1 MDEFKIISTLYESPT
16 TVVYKAVDNHGK
28 NLILKK
34 LNLENPNEFVLSRFR
49 REYRIADSFNGA
61 DYVVKAV
68 DMDQIHGS
76 PVIVMEDIGAE
87 ALSIH
92 LHNLNLSL
100 IEKIEIS
107 IKMTSA
113 IEIVH
118 NANTIHLDVNPSNF
132 VWNPNNDVLQLID
145 FGLSSKSDNEIP
157 EILDPGYIE
166 GTIPYLAPEQSG
178 RMNRPVDYRADLY
191 SMGVSLY
198 EMFTESLP
206 FRSED
211 VLEMIHCHIAKSPPD
226 PAKRNPEISGPLSG
240 IILKLLH
247 KSADLRY
254 QSAAGLKADLCH
266 GLKELK
272 EHGRI
277 TYFDLAI
284 NDHASKFKLS
294 QKLYAREN
302 ETRRL
307 LEAFERMCSEKT
319 KLLVVK
325 GVSGIGKSALA
336 GELKKQLLA
345 KKAVFIS
352 GKFDQLKEDIP
363 FAALIQAV
371 NSFIDQ
377 VLSETDRKIAIWK
390 KRILDA
396 VGKNGKVL
404 TNLFKNIE
412 LIIGKQPDIADLD
425 SKNAAIRNNI
435 VFQNFI
441 KAIACA
447 DNPLVLFIDDLQW
460 SNKPSLD
467 FLKLLL
473 SGQNQHLL
481 IIVAY
486 RSEDVDDNHIVS
498 YFMADLRKT
507 QIAIDI
513 IDLKPL
519 DYLSTKEYICESL
532 KRRDEVSEQ
541 LAKICFET
549 TKGNPFFIGHLLISL
564 QKEGIIYYSDGKW
577 KINIDSITI
586 KKEINNAIELMQR
599 RILSISESAQNLLK
613 LCSCIGDKF
622 KLSTL
627 SIITGQEKLLL
638 YDDLEQLVEIGF
650 ILPSK
655 DHKYFI
661 DSNGS
666 IDVQYGFLHDKIR
679 QAAIY
684 LIGDDV
690 QKYHLKIGKS
700 MLSMGHLNTHIFEI
714 VNHLNKAID
723 LIEQS
728 GERLELAKL
737 NCMAGEISNKAT
749 AWTASYNYFCCGI
762 GLLTDNSWNT
772 SYDLTLR
779 LYSNV
784 CEAAYLNHLYDAVNA
799 YFDLL
804 VKNAHMLDR
813 INAYEAK
820 INSLIAQGKPRN
832 AIEIGFEYLAEL
844 GYKYQQTPSKFIIL
858 LKLCLTIRRLK
869 KINFD
874 DLKIEAKL
882 NDKASLAAIRVFM
895 LLAPSL
901 YVTRSANF
909 IYVIIT
915 LINLFLNK
923 GYHAFASYG
932 IVAFAGVLTGKL
944 KEYDLSYRLAKTAMN
959 MTEHESGA
967 PLSAKITYLASA
979 FILPWRVRYAS
990 LVKNLREKFKIGL
1003 DHGDLEYAA
1012 FCAYAYCYMS
1022 LLSGKKLDFV
1032 DKEMSHYAQKIKSQ
1046 ETIYNYLSI
1055 YHQTV
1060 KNIKN
1065 LTDRP
1070 TKLVGSVCNQEALE
1084 TYFLQYQNDIGRF
1097 ELQSN
1102 RFYLC
1107 YLFGDINA
1115 ADEIYESFLGPFL
1128 PAALSKHNVPIVLFY
1143 RALCLFE
1150 HFKAKM
1156 KLHRKELKEFN
1167 VILKQ
1172 YSKWSRKNPANFK
1185 SKYLILS
1192 GASALIKGDVGV
1204 YLRLM
1209 NESVIISGELGYLN
1223 DKALA
1228 YELLSSYYLGVS
1240 NKELTKLY
1248 LEYAYNAYENWG
1260 AHTKSRALINSHRGI
1275 LRSDDKP
1282 AISISK
1288 PTIYTSTGNSLNTVD
1303 LYSVVKASQVI
1314 SGEIDLN
1321 RLLDK
1326 MLRIVVENAS
1336 AQKGILLLKEGDD
1349 FSVKGFYDIR
1359 KEHFETN
1366 GSGAIIPK
1374 SVINYV
1380 AHTSGCVICDNA
1392 IEDSRFNKDETI
1404 IDAKIKSILCLPLK
1418 LNNRILG
1425 IIYLDNNSVEKAF
1438 TKNHFETISLLSVQA
1453 AISIENAMLF
1463 RSKNELDELRIAK
1476 KMAEAE
1482 TKAKRSFIAHMSHDI
1497 RTPLNTILG
1506 YSELLNDNLSHSS
1519 ELSRYTKIIK
1529 SSSMLLLS
1537 LINKIL
1543 ELTRIENGKVNTH
1556 REYISLV
1563 ALVNAVRTQ
1572 IEEKIKKKGLA
1583 FDIRIDEFFKESM
1596 IEIDE
1601 LHLKQILLNLLDN
1614 AYKYT
1619 EKGYIKLSAVKHHA
1633 VGNKLEMS
1641 LIVEDSGVGIMD
1653 TEKIF
1658 EEFEQLQPFSDK
1670 WIDGAGLGLSIV
1682 KKLVSLMRGKIIINS
1697 LKNNGTRI
1705 EIKFSRVDSKM
1716 NSGKPEKIEKT
1727 ALMNVSFENKNVLV
1741 ADDNANN
1748 RELIIEYLRPH
1759 GINIIEARNGQESVD
1774 AFDRNIIH
1782 LVILD
1787 MKMPIMDGF
1796 EAAIIIKEKSITG
1809 KVPIIALTADTSK
1822 TAKDRALECGC
1833 EAFLLKPVSKKTILN
1848 ALMGFLDHTITKH
1861 PENIETVAESEGG
1874 IDCDFEK
1881 RDDIIYELKRLKH
1894 DKWEAISQTMILS
1907 QIGRFAA
1914 DIEGIGKKY
1923 NSSSIEAWGT
1933 ALRTNANHF
1942 DKSKVQLMMRQYPKL
1957 IPKSAAKA

>member
-1 MDEFKIISTLYESPT
+1 MDKFKIISTLYESSN
-16 TVVYKAVDNHGK
+16 TVVYRAVDGHGN

-34 LNLENPNEFVLSRFR
+34 LNLENPNEFVLSRFK
-49 REYRIADSFNGA
+49 REYRIADSFRGA
-61 DYVVKAV
+61 DYIVKVV
-68 DMDQIHGS
+68 DMTHIHGS

-92 LHNLNLSL
+92 LNNLNLPL

-107 IKMTSA
+107 IKMASA
-113 IEIVH
+113 IEIAH
-118 NANTIHLDVNPSNF
+118 KANTIHLDVNPSNF

-157 EILDPGYIE
+157 EILNPGYIE

-191 SMGVSLY
+191 SLGVSMY
-198 EMFTESLP
+198 EIFTESLP
-206 FRSED
+206 FCSED
-211 VLEMIHCHIAKSPPD
+211 LLEMIHCHIAKSPPD
-226 PAKRNPEISGPLSG
+226 PAKRNPEISGPISS
-240 IILKLLH
+240 IILKLLN

-266 GLKELK
+266 GLEELK

-277 TYFDLAI
+277 TYFDLAR

-302 ETRRL
+302 ETKRL

-319 KLLVVK
+319 KLLVVR

-345 KKAVFIS
+345 KKAIFIS
-352 GKFDQLKEDIP
+352 GKFDQFKEDIP

-377 VLSETDRKIAIWK
+377 VLSETNHKIAIWK

-396 VGKNGKVL
+396 VGINGKVL
-404 TNLFKNIE
+404 TDLFKNIE
-412 LIIGKQPDIADLD
+412 LIIGKQPGIADLD
-425 SKNAAIRNNI
+425 SKNAAIRNNV

-441 KAIACA
+441 KAIACP

-467 FLKLLL
+467 FLKILL
-473 SGQNQHLL
+473 SGQSQHLL

-486 RSEDVDDNHIVS
+486 RSEEVDDNHIVS
-498 YFMADLRKT
+498 EFMAELRKK
-507 QIAIDI
+507 QIAIDT
-513 IDLKPL
+513 IDLMPL
-519 DYLSTKEYICESL
+519 DYLSTKEYISESL

-541 LAKICFET
+541 LAKICFAT
-549 TKGNPFFIGHLLISL
+549 TNGNPFFMGHLLISL
-564 QKEGIIYYSDGKW
+564 HKDGIIYYSDGKW
-577 KINIDSITI
+577 EINIDSITN

-627 SIITGQEKLLL
+627 SIITGQKKLLL

-650 ILPSK
+650 IFPSK

-684 LIGDDV
+684 LIGEDV

-700 MLSMGHLNTHIFEI
+700 MIMMGHLDKHIFEI

-728 GERLELAKL
+728 DERLELAKL

-749 AWTASYNYFCCGI
+749 AWTASYNYFSCGI
-762 GLLTDNSWNT
+762 GLLPDDSWNVT
-772 SYDLTLR
+772 YALTLR
-779 LYSNV
+779 LYSGV
-784 CEAAYLNHLYDAVNA
+784 CEAAYLNHLYNDVNA
-799 YFDLL
+799 YFDIL
-804 VKNAHMLDR
+804 VKNAHRLDR
-813 INAYEAK
+813 IKAYEAK
-820 INSLIAQGKPRN
+820 MNSLIAQGKPRN
-832 AIEIGFEYLAEL
+832 AIDIGFEYLAKL
-844 GYKYQQTPSKFIIL
+844 GYKYQQAPSKFIIL
-858 LKLCLTIRRLK
+858 FKILLTIRRLK

-874 DLKIEAKL
+874 DLKIKTEL
-882 NDKASLAAIRVFM
+882 NDKVSLAAIRIFM

-932 IVAFAGVLTGKL
+932 IVAFGGVLTGKL
-944 KEYDLSYRLAKTAMN
+944 KEYDLSYQLAKSAMN
-959 MTEHESGA
+959 MTEHESGT

-979 FILPWRVRYAS
+979 FILPWRVQYAS
-990 LVKNLREKFKIGL
+990 LIKNLREKFKIGL

-1022 LLSGKKLDFV
+1022 LLSGKKLDLV
-1032 DKEMSHYAQKIKSQ
+1032 DREMSHYAQRIKSQ

-1060 KNIKN
+1060 KNLKN

-1070 TKLVGSVCNQEALE
+1070 TKLSGSVCDHEALE
-1084 TYFLQYQNDIGRF
+1084 TYFRQHQNDIGLF

-1107 YLFGDINA
+1107 YLFGDITA

-1150 HFKAKM
+1150 HFKAK
-1156 KLHRKELKEFN
+1156 KKIRKKELKEFN
-1167 VILKQ
+1167 NILKQ
-1172 YSKWSRKNPANFK
+1172 YRKWSQKNPANFK

-1192 GASALIKGDVGV
+1192 GALALIKGDEAG
-1204 YLRLM
+1204 YLRLI
-1209 NESVIISGELGYLN
+1209 NKSVIKSDELGYVY

-1228 YELLSSYYLGVS
+1228 YELLFSYYKGVS
-1240 NKELTKLY
+1240 NKELSKLY

-1260 AHTKSRALINSHRGI
+1260 SHTKSRALIKWQRGI
-1275 LRSDDKP
+1275 LRSDEKP
-1282 AISISK
+1282 IKSISK
-1288 PTIYTSTGNSLNTVD
+1288 PTIYTTTENSLNTLD

-1314 SGEIDLN
+1314 SSEIDLK

-1326 MLRIVVENAS
+1326 MLRIVVENAG
-1336 AQKGILLLKEGDD
+1336 AQKGILLLKEGED
-1349 FSVKGFYDIR
+1349 FSVKGFYDIQ
-1359 KEHFETN
+1359 KDHFETD

-1374 SVINYV
+1374 SIINYV

-1392 IEDSRFNKDETI
+1392 IEDSRFNKDEKI
-1404 IDAKIKSILCLPLK
+1404 IDAQIKSILCLPLK
-1418 LNNRILG
+1418 LKDRILG

-1463 RSKNELDELRIAK
+1463 QSKSELDELRIAK

-1506 YSELLNDNLSHSS
+1506 YSELLNDNLSHSPV
-1519 ELSRYTKIIK
+1519 LSRYVKNIK
-1529 SSSMLLLS
+1529 SSGMLLLS

-1543 ELTRIENGKVNTH
+1543 ELTRIESGKVYIH
-1556 REYISLV
+1556 REYVSLV
-1563 ALVNAVRTQ
+1563 TLVNEVRTQ
-1572 IEEKIKKKGLA
+1572 IEEKIKKKGLD
-1583 FDIRIDEFFKESM
+1583 FDIRIDEFFDESV
-1596 IEIDE
+1596 IEIDA
-1601 LHLKQILLNLLDN
+1601 LHLKQILINLLDN
-1614 AYKYT
+1614 AHKFT
-1619 EKGYIKLSAVKHHA
+1619 EKGYINLSAVKHHA

-1641 LIVEDSGVGIMD
+1641 LIVEDSGVGILD

-1670 WIDGAGLGLSIV
+1670 LIDGAGLGLSIV
-1682 KKLVSLMRGKIIINS
+1682 KKLVSLMQGKITIS
-1697 LKNNGTRI
+1697 SQKNKGTKI
-1705 EIKFSRVDSKM
+1705 EIRFPRVDARK
-1716 NSGKPEKIEKT
+1716 NYGKTEKIEKT
-1727 ALMNVSFENKNVLV
+1727 VSMNVSFENKNVLV
-1741 ADDNANN
+1741 ADDNDKN
-1748 RELIIEYLRPH
+1748 RELIIEYLKPH
-1759 GINIIEARNGQESVD
+1759 GINIIEARNGKESID
-1774 AFDRNIIH
+1774 AFERNIIH

-1787 MKMPIMDGF
+1787 MKMPVLDGF
-1796 EAAIIIKEKSITG
+1796 EAASIIKEKSISG
-1809 KVPIIALTADTSK
+1809 KVPIIALTADISK
-1822 TAKDRALECGC
+1822 TAKNRALECGC
-1833 EAFLLKPVSKKTILN
+1833 DSFLLKPISKREILN
-1848 ALMGFLDHTITKH
+1848 ASMGFLDHTIT
-1861 PENIETVAESEGG
+1861 ENPAHMEAMIDSEED
-1874 IDCDFEK
+1874 IDYDFEK
-1881 RDDIIYELKRLKH
+1881 RDDIVYELQRLKY
-1894 DKWEAISQTMILS
+1894 DKWEAISQTMIIS
-1907 QIGRFAA
+1907 QIGQFAS

-1923 NSSSIEAWGT
+1923 NSSYIEDWGKT
-1933 ALRTNANHF
+1933 LRINANHF
-1942 DKSKVQLMMRQYPKL
+1942 NKNKVQLMMGQYPAL
-1957 IPKSAAKA
+1957 IPKLGAKA